1 MSVRRRPIALSFP
14 AMRRWRLGRP
24 ARQGKGALLHPR
36 PVVKPDGGDAAPGKP
51 HPWGCHNPSV
61 QVEPRRAEHLLQRSH

>member
-14 AMRRWRLGRP
+14 AMRHWRLGRP

-36 PVVKPDGGDAAPGKP
+36 PVVKPDGGDAAPRQAAPLGLSQP
-51 HPWGCHNPSV
+51 VGTS
-61 QVEPRRAEHLLQRSH
+61 